1 MTNTN
6 WSITTDASLQ
16 AVVDCAECPPILSQ
30 TLVGPLSWQ
39 VRNETTVGR
48 ALRASRLAPQWIAAL
63 LAMGATVTV
72 DDEEVPLEAALR
84 RDVKGDV
91 TALNV
96 SLDDALRWG
105 QARVGRT
112 PADDPIVAAVAAV
125 RLNDDVVKEAHVALS
140 GAWSEVAK
148 LAEAPTALVGGSL
161 NEGRIQEVAAAVE
174 EEVAPPDDYL
184 GSEEYRRAMAGVLTR
199 RALEACLRQEASD
212 A

>member
-30 TLVGPLSWQ
+30 TLTGPLSWQ

-72 DDEEVPLEAALR
+72 DDEEVPLEAVLR

-125 RLNDDVVKEAHVALS
+125 WLNDDVVKEARVALS

-161 NEGRIQEVAAAVE
+161 NGSHIQEVAAAVE